1 MLENEKN
8 LKISLFSAISTLLSG
23 TGFDLRALPAYVN
36 FYGTNFS
43 NTPKIVPS
51 KKIAQNL
58 FGTFLDVDT
67 QESSPKI
74 LIQFVGKNSTRPD
87 MSDKKNGKY
96 KFTDDS
102 FNVGNVNN
110 NPVMITLPKVFQ
122 AGDLAKTNKVVAF
135 EVSFGDQNQSIF
147 KGVQLDQ
154 ASIKNTSESFIV
166 LENLARSE
174 SGSSAYNVDIG
185 LFEYYRQAAYT
196 CDVTCMGNVMI
207 QPTMYFYL
215 KNIPMFKGTYWI
227 TEVTHSIR
235 NGSITTTFKGSR
247 MPYTAL
253 PDLSDSFMSSYR
265 TLFDKIQK
273 RAIERINGKDKVT
286 ETSKTV
292 TNPDGAIY
300 TYDPGPTSLP
310 TGWKPV
316 EEAGITKAGIPY
328 NGFSGSRFISQVT
341 DSSNKKWL
349 RAQVAEM
356 GSVKYQI
363 NDDNRMKIVVES
375 KTKENPPLTFKTVKT
390 FTNQYSF
397 YATKFLFD
405 KVKID
410 DILNMKTTFYNEST
424 GKKVENLET
433 NFDLDRPST
442 NTTPVKFSGAIDV
455 IKDVEPFGIAMSEK
469 LMLDLKLKEGDV
481 VYFNIG
487 E

>member
-1 MLENEKN
+1 
-8 LKISLFSAISTLLSG
+8 
-23 TGFDLRALPAYVN
+23 
-36 FYGTNFS
+36 
-43 NTPKIVPS
+43 
-51 KKIAQNL
+51 
-58 FGTFLDVDT
+58 
-67 QESSPKI
+67 
-74 LIQFVGKNSTRPD
+74 
-87 MSDKKNGKY
+87 
-96 KFTDDS
+96 
-102 FNVGNVNN
+102 
-110 NPVMITLPKVFQ
+110 
-122 AGDLAKTNKVVAF
+122 
-135 EVSFGDQNQSIF
+135 
-147 KGVQLDQ
+147 
-154 ASIKNTSESFIV
+154 
-166 LENLARSE
+166 
-174 SGSSAYNVDIG
+174 
-185 LFEYYRQAAYT
+185 
-196 CDVTCMGNVMI
+196 MGNVMI

-247 MPYTAL
+247 MPYSAL

-265 TLFDKIQK
+265 TLFDKVQK

-292 TNPDGAIY
+292 TNSDGAIY

-328 NGFSGSRFISQVT
+328 NGFSGSRYISQVT
-341 DSSNKKWL
+341 DSSGKKWL

-363 NDDNRMKIVVES
+363 NEDNRMKIVVES

-397 YATKFLFD
+397 YATKFVFD

-424 GKKVENLET
+424 GKKVEDLET
-433 NFDLDRPST
+433 KFDLDRPST

-481 VYFNIG
+481 VYFNVG